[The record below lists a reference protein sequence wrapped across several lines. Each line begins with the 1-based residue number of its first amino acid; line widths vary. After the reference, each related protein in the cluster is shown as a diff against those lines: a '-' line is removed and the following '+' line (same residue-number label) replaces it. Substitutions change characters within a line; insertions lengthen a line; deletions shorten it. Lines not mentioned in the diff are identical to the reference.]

1 MGFDRMAVCVL
12 AIGCWVTL
20 VEDSSIALLLISGC
34 SLKPPGMSST
44 DPRTTSCKSISARDS
59 RFSDRRTGVGLAGSL
74 EPLPAQFICHGT
86 RRRVR
91 DGHPY
96 LCLRVIHRSA
106 IGSDG
111 SIPVLY
117 ADHETPFMIS
127 GKTRMAFTF
136 LPTKSGGAAAIALWS
151 HSNASV
157 TWLIS

>member
-59 RFSDRRTGVGLAGSL
+59 RFSDRRTRVGLAGSL
-74 EPLPAQFICHGT
+74 EPLPVQFICHGT

-91 DGHPY
+91 DVCGPD
-96 LCLRVIHRSA
+96 RSLTLF
-106 IGSDG
+106 G
-111 SIPVLY
+111 V
-117 ADHETPFMIS
+117 
-127 GKTRMAFTF
+127 
-136 LPTKSGGAAAIALWS
+136 GGVEHARLHALA
-151 HSNASV
+151 N
-157 TWLIS
+157 